1 MGEFAKVIQP
11 HLDAHGIEGPE
22 DLARK
27 IRAAGEWRGAPE
39 VRRWMSGDPS
49 VAGYGDLFAI
59 ERIFDLNDEEAAA
72 VEAAFIRD
80 VRAQMEATRK
90 ERARSE

>member
-11 HLDAHGIEGPE
+11 HLDEHGIEGPE

-27 IRAAGEWRGAPE
+27 IRAAGVFRGAPV
-39 VRRWMSGDPS
+39 VRAWMDGEPRH
-49 VAGYGDLFAI
+49 AGFRDLDAL
-59 ERIFDLNDEEAAA
+59 ERILNLSDEESEA

-80 VRAQMEATRK
+80 VRATREAR
-90 ERARSE
+90 RN